1 LGFPTFMLV
10 GFPDFRLLR
19 IPGSAR
25 LKIFRENSTFK
36 KNTPLLFRPHF

>member
-1 LGFPTFMLV
+1 MLV

-36 KNTPLLFRPHF
+36 KILRSYSGPIFEITSS